1 MNKVTILLVLII
13 CVNYSCKTDL
23 KPQPPKVVKE
33 KIIKQFGYTLNDYHV
48 VKDTV
53 KSGDSFG
60 TILEKNNLFYPQI
73 FNIVQKAK
81 QVYDVRKINI
91 GKPYTILF
99 SKDSLKSPKLF
110 VYQPNPID
118 YVLVSLTDS
127 LWAEKKSKAVKLI
140 EFEAQ
145 GTITSSLSE
154 TMEEEKLS
162 PLLSNELSEIYAWTI
177 DFFRLE
183 KGDKF
188 KIIYTGKFVDDS
200 IYVGLNRIHS
210 AFFEHRKTPFYAIE
224 FETDPKRGIYEY
236 FDENGKTDGYWSS
249 AEVKDL
255 SQDTGIPMSKMRGV
269 ISSLIQKDI
278 VYIGDIHIVGQS
290 EIELYVLNKPK
301 GYITSKKDELDRKTV
316 YDLLPKDK
324 QHLISIGRLD
334 FNTEGLLLFTNNGD
348 YARYYEL
355 PKNKISRTYKVKVYG
370 NIQNSYIKKIKDGI
384 TIDGITHNVDEITLE
399 KKLNT
404 NNWFIMKL
412 TEGKNREIRKI
423 FESLN
428 LVVNRIIRTHYGK
441 YSIVNMKL
449 GEFKEVNA
457 EKIKA

>member
-1 MNKVTILLVLII
+1 MNKVTILIVLII
-13 CVNYSCKTDL
+13 CVNYSCKKDS
-23 KPQPPKVVKE
+23 KHQQPKVVKE

-140 EFEAQ
+140 EFEAH

-154 TMEEEKLS
+154 TMEKEKLS

-236 FDENGKTDGYWSS
+236 FDENGKNLRRAFLRSPVQFSRISSRYNLKRKIAYYGRIRPHLGTDFAAPVGTAIRATASGTVVKSGYTRGNGNYVTIKHNSTYS
-249 AEVKDL
+249 TQYLHMK
-255 SQDTGIPMSKMRGV
+255 KRGV
-269 ISSLIQKDI
+269 KKGHFVTQGD
-278 VYIGDIHIVGQS
+278 YIGSVGMTGNTSGPHVCYRFWKNGKQVDPLRQKLP
-290 EIELYVLNKPK
+290 EAKP
-301 GYITSKKDELDRKTV
+301 ISQNL
-316 YDLLPKDK
+316 KDK
-324 QHLISIGRLD
+324 YLTYMRPVKKQLDSIGLNDRLM
-334 FNTEGLLLFTNNGD
+334 EKSIANN
-348 YARYYEL
+348 
-355 PKNKISRTYKVKVYG
+355 
-370 NIQNSYIKKIKDGI
+370 
-384 TIDGITHNVDEITLE
+384 
-399 KKLNT
+399 
-404 NNWFIMKL
+404 
-412 TEGKNREIRKI
+412 
-423 FESLN
+423 
-428 LVVNRIIRTHYGK
+428 
-441 YSIVNMKL
+441 
-449 GEFKEVNA
+449 
-457 EKIKA
+457 